1 LEIISPYVS
10 LVIVSEIVFP
20 SDVIS
25 PTSKVPL
32 KEGKERGCY
41 GDPHLSGPTRD
52 SLAAITISPTQF
64 AKGENMKISN
74 LTLKYAQKYTRWGW
88 RVVPVPAKEK
98 AARRKG
104 WQKLRLKKC
113 DLAKH
118 FSGGGNIGVLLGEPS
133 KHLIDVDLD
142 CDQAVFLA
150 STFLPATERIHG
162 RKSKPRS
169 HWYYYGQAG
178 LKPEK
183 FEDTDG
189 KCLLEVRSIGQ
200 QTIIPPSIHPSGER
214 LRWAVKGKPSAVSNE
229 VISRV
234 AEKLAATCLVARHW
248 PSIGSRNDAALA
260 LAGFLLGA
268 GWPVEETEEFISNVA
283 HAAHDEELK
292 SREAAARRT
301 QETLSKNLP
310 VTGGPRL
317 NDLIGK
323 KVMDRIVKWL
333 RIQVP
338 LASDAKI
345 SAKPNRWPKPLHE
358 NAFYGLAGQF
368 IKFIEPETEADQ
380 AALLVQFLVAF
391 GNMVGPSPH
400 FNIEGTHQGTNLF
413 CLIVGRSA
421 KARKGTAWAHI
432 RRLFWRVDTAWAD
445 NAIASNLSSGE
456 GIIWAV
462 RNSDKAGSRKSKEQ
476 DLEDLDRSTDKRLL
490 AVQSEFASVLRMQRR
505 EGNILSQ
512 IIRQAWDSGT
522 FRILTKK
529 DPVETKGAHI
539 SIIGHVTNDELQREM
554 SQTDG
559 ASGYA
564 NRFLFVAAERKRL
577 LPLGGRIDERA
588 MQPLVLRLRQAK
600 VFGKKAFELVFSP
613 KAEKLWIAS
622 YPRLTA
628 DIPGLLG
635 AVTGRAEA
643 QVLRLAVIYAL
654 LNQSIVIRVPHLRAA
669 IAVWR
674 YCARSAR
681 YIFGG
686 SLGNKR
692 ADQIL
697 TALRKEPRGLSRTK
711 IRRLFAGNLDAKE
724 IERALAFLVKYK
736 LASCTQENTN
746 GRPREIW
753 RAS

>member
-1 LEIISPYVS
+1 
-10 LVIVSEIVFP
+10 
-20 SDVIS
+20 
-25 PTSKVPL
+25 
-32 KEGKERGCY
+32 
-41 GDPHLSGPTRD
+41 
-52 SLAAITISPTQF
+52 
-64 AKGENMKISN
+64 MKIDN
-74 LTLKYAQKYTRWGW
+74 LTLKYARKYTRRGW
-88 RVVPVPAKEK
+88 SVLPIPAKEK
-98 AARRKG
+98 APRLKG
-104 WQKLRLKKC
+104 WQKLRLNKS
-113 DLAKH
+113 DLADY
-118 FSGGGNIGVLLGEPS
+118 FSEGGNIGVLLGDPS
-133 KHLIDVDLD
+133 KHLIDIDLD
-142 CDQAVFLA
+142 CDEAIVLA
-150 STFLPATERIHG
+150 TAFLPSTGRIHG
-162 RKSKPRS
+162 RKSKPDS
-169 HWYYYGQAG
+169 HWYYYGEAG

-183 FEDTDG
+183 FSDLDG
-189 KCLLEVRSIGQ
+189 TCLIEIRSTGQ
-200 QTIIPPSIHPSGER
+200 QTIVPPSIHPSGEKV
-214 LRWAVKGKPSAVSNE
+214 RWATKGKPSTVTNE
-229 VISRV
+229 VISQV
-234 AEKLAATCLVARHW
+234 AGKLAAACLIARHW
-248 PSIGSRNDAALA
+248 PSIGSRDEASLA
-260 LAGFLLGA
+260 LAGLLLRA
-268 GWPVEETEEFISNVA
+268 RWTVEEAEEFISNVA
-283 HAAHDEELK
+283 LAADDEQWK
-292 SREAAARRT
+292 GRKTAARSTEEKMPTNR
-301 QETLSKNLP
+301 LL
-310 VTGGPRL
+310 TGRPRL
-317 NDLIGK
+317 EKLIGK
-323 KVMDRIVKWL
+323 QVIDLAVRWL
-333 RIQVP
+333 RIQTPAISHDATP
-338 LASDAKI
+338 L
-345 SAKPNRWPKPLHE
+345 KPNQWPKALHK
-358 NAFYGLAGQF
+358 NAFYGLAGEI

-380 AALLVQFLVAF
+380 AALLVQFLGAF

-432 RRLFWRVDTAWAD
+432 RRLFGRVDTAWAD

-456 GIIWAV
+456 GVIWAV
-462 RNSDKAGSRKSKEQ
+462 RNSNETGSRKPKEE
-476 DLEDLDRSTDKRLL
+476 DLVDLDRSADKRLL
-490 AVQSEFASVLRMQRR
+490 VVQSEFASVLRMQRR

-554 SQTDG
+554 SQTEG

-613 KAEKLWIAS
+613 KAEKLWIAA
-622 YPRLTA
+622 YPGLTA

-654 LNQSIVIRVPHLRAA
+654 LDQSTVIRVPHLRAA

-686 SLGNKR
+686 SLGDRR

-697 TALRKEPRGLSRTK
+697 AALRKEPRGLSRTK

-724 IERALAFLVKYK
+724 IDRALAFLQEHK
-736 LASCTQENTN
+736 LASCRREDTN
-746 GRPREIW
+746 GRPKEIW
-753 RAS
+753 FAT